1 MKMTNKQLTHE
12 EMLEIAE
19 QREKENLLE
28 TNTVIEFSEEEHRF
42 LGEDS
47 GYDQSPINVEFSVEE
62 HEYLMDILCNVA
74 DCYNFV
80 LSSDDI
86 TRLPIDSETLRKYN
100 IMRNLRSKFN
110 HLWTQRF
117 IDNRD

>member
-1 MKMTNKQLTHE
+1 MEPN
-12 EMLEIAE
+12 AP
-19 QREKENLLE
+19 
-28 TNTVIEFSEEEHRF
+28 IEFSEEEHSL

-80 LSSDDI
+80 LSIDDLI
-86 TRLPIDSETLRKYN
+86 RLPIDSETIRKYN

-117 IDNRD
+117 IGNSN

>member
-1 MKMTNKQLTHE
+1 MEQENKM
-12 EMLEIAE
+12 
-19 QREKENLLE
+19 
-28 TNTVIEFSEEEHRF
+28 VEFSEEEHRL

-62 HEYLMDILCNVA
+62 HEYLMNILCNVA

-80 LSSDDI
+80 LPSGDI
-86 TRLPIDSETLRKYN
+86 TRLPIDSETVRKYN
-100 IMRNLRSKFN
+100 IMRNLRRKFN

-117 IDNRD
+117 IDNMD